1 MRFAVVSNTT
11 EEVLREFD
19 APDDYVA
26 PSHKFGPSRP
36 ERVVV
41 IVQSEAPAL
50 LGNQELRATQEITAT
65 EIRRGWVA
73 ASKPVPQEAAMWALK
88 ELCLVRGHAADIEA
102 ALNSLPDPPRTIARN
117 RWENKDTISRNS
129 PIIESMRQM
138 LGWTNA
144 YVDELFVAADALS
157 KS

>member
-1 MRFAVVSNTT
+1 MTIES
-11 EEVLREFD
+11 
-19 APDDYVA
+19 
-26 PSHKFGPSRP
+26 
-36 ERVVV
+36 
-41 IVQSEAPAL
+41 AL
-50 LGNQELRATQEITAT
+50 LTIRPGAQWTLRGGTYAGLEWQDQTQTIPT
-65 EIRRGWVA
+65 EAEVA
-73 ASKPVPQEAAMWALK
+73 AQMLLPEPVAVPQEAAMWALK
-88 ELCLVRGHAADIEA
+88 ELCLVRGHAADIET

-138 LGWTNA
+138 LGWTSA

>member
-1 MRFAVVSNTT
+1 MSYAIYNPVANSIRTWVTAPTGVLPEGWEFRAAS
-11 EEVLREFD
+11 EVPVD
-19 APDDYVA
+19 A
-26 PSHKFGPSRP
+26 
-36 ERVVV
+36 
-41 IVQSEAPAL
+41 
-50 LGNQELRATQEITAT
+50 
-65 EIRRGWVA
+65 VA
-73 ASKPVPQEAAMWALK
+73 ATFTEPVAVPQEAAMWALK

-102 ALNSLPDPPRTIARN
+102 ALNSLSDPTRTIARN

-144 YVDELFVAADALS
+144 YVDELFIQSDVLS

>member
-1 MRFAVVSNTT
+1 MSYAIYNPTTNTVRSYVT
-11 EEVLREFD
+11 EPRGGLPDGWEF
-19 APDDYVA
+19 
-26 PSHKFGPSRP
+26 RP
-36 ERVVV
+36 
-41 IVQSEAPAL
+41 QSEVPA
-50 LGNQELRATQEITAT
+50 G
-65 EIRRGWVA
+65 A
-73 ASKPVPQEAAMWALK
+73 AFNPQPDHVPVPQEAAMWALK
-88 ELCLVRGHAADIEA
+88 ELCLVRGHATAIEN